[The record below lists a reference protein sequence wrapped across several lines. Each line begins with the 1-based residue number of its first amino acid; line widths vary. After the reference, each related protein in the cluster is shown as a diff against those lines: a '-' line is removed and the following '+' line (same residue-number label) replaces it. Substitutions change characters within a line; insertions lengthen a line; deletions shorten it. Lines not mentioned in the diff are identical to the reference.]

1 MDKAPCAGTE
11 IHLYRGADSTS
22 YQCEN
27 DLVLT
32 YFKGHEEAK
41 KRLRKDHPDEFNRI
55 KRILD
60 LRKRHMRKDVPIK
73 YIFCLSCCYGT
84 AVFTRFAKMVHHH
97 KITSGIQMVLLCP
110 LYQFLLLIPRGVM
123 ARVTVKTAK
132 DCVQDIITKFTTCGN
147 MFPRVRNFNWNHH
160 PKSS

>member
-22 YQCEN
+22 YQREN

-73 YIFCLSCCYGT
+73 YIFCLSCCYEHGCIHPLCQDGAPSQDNKWYPNGPPLSFIPVPAPDPKECNGQSDCEDCKGLFRT
-84 AVFTRFAKMVHHH
+84 LLEIRVKG
-97 KITSGIQMVLLCP
+97 KI
-110 LYQFLLLIPRGVM
+110 
-123 ARVTVKTAK
+123 
-132 DCVQDIITKFTTCGN
+132 
-147 MFPRVRNFNWNHH
+147 
-160 PKSS
+160 